1 MTQWQVIPICPTYEV
16 SDEGQVRHKRTQ
28 RLKKLQP
35 SNCGGNYLS
44 VQLWDTT
51 TKRGKSYKVHWLV
64 LLAFVGPKQDGMVIR
79 HIDGN
84 PLNNALTNLQ
94 YGTYSENAQDSLSH
108 GTFCLGE
115 SHRSAKLTERKV
127 RIIRGLRDL
136 GYTQRRMAEMFGVSR
151 STIYGVLSG
160 KYWAHVV

>member
-64 LLAFVGPKQDGMVIR
+64 LLAFVGPKEDGMVIR
-79 HIDGN
+79 HIDGD
-84 PLNNALTNLQ
+84 PLNNALTNLK

-108 GTFCLGE
+108 GTFCVGE
-115 SHRSAKLTERKV
+115 DSHFSKLTEREV
-127 RIIRGLRDL
+127 RVIRGLRKL
-136 GYTQRRMAEMFGVSR
+136 GYTYKRLGEMFHVHR
-151 STIYGVLSG
+151 QTISDVCKR